1 MRAYSQ
7 FPSLDFHRLD
17 TPPYGLR
24 TKDMKKE
31 EEEDKGL
38 DLTWSSQDHS
48 NHLIDR
54 SWMSLLREFLEH
66 HFRVHR
72 N

>member
-1 MRAYSQ
+1 MRVHSQ
-7 FPSLDFHRLD
+7 FPSLDFHWLD
-17 TPPYGLR
+17 TRPYGLR
-24 TKDMKKE
+24 TKSTKKE
-31 EEEDKGL
+31 EEDKAL
-38 DLTWSSQDHS
+38 DLAWSSQDHS

-54 SWMSLLREFLEH
+54 SWISLLREFLEH